1 MVFTSTSK
9 KHLWKSDILNKDPG
23 HQPTSLL
30 KMLLFH
36 GCFPYILPAKTN
48 ICFSIIG
55 TLAGHGLNERVKQV
69 GHLAE
74 RLWGL
79 GAIPWKVLLTA
90 KPSQSFDIA
99 FLMHEED

>member
-1 MVFTSTSK
+1 MVFTSTRR
-9 KHLWKSDILNKDPG
+9 KHLWKSGILNKDPG
-23 HQPTSLL
+23 RQPASLL

-36 GCFPYILPAKTN
+36 GCFPYILLTKTN

-55 TLAGHGLNERVKQV
+55 ILAGHGLNGRVKQV
-69 GHLAE
+69 SHLAG
-74 RLWGL
+74 RFQGL
-79 GAIPWKVLLTA
+79 GTIPWKVLLTA

>member
-1 MVFTSTSK
+1 MFFIHFACK
-9 KHLWKSDILNKDPG
+9 K
-23 HQPTSLL
+23 QLL
-30 KMLLFH
+30 
-36 GCFPYILPAKTN
+36 G
-48 ICFSIIG
+48 FSIIG

-69 GHLAE
+69 GHLAG
-74 RLWGL
+74 RFQGL